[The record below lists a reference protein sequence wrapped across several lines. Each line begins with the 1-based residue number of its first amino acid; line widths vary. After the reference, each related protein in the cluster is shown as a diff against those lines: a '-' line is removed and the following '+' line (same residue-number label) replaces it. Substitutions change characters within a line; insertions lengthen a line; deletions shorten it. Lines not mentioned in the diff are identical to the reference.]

1 VRRSRR
7 GPSGSLRRQ
16 SAPICIAGSLLVG
29 LLFAPLAWAEAPSFC
44 RERYV
49 RDYEAPLREM
59 PRLRPPPEGELPF
72 GPRNFGIHR
81 IGRTPLALQGSRF
94 GYRFGGK
101 NEGARVLNLNWR
113 ATAVTR
119 VVDANGRPKR
129 LIGTRRWRV
138 HRAKDLEP
146 LQLAFPAAHPGFYRV
161 DLRIA
166 TLDGRRHVAYRDYF
180 RVLRRS
186 NEVGIRVSAERVW
199 PGEVV
204 WGLLEN
210 PGAGQLSTRGYLELE
225 RAEDEAWVPVPV
237 PASPRSVMGFGWII
251 GPGEVGFCQRFD
263 VPADAVPGNYRFSTR
278 VNLANTQKRVTV
290 TAPFVV
296 AP

>member
-1 VRRSRR
+1 
-7 GPSGSLRRQ
+7 L
-16 SAPICIAGSLLVG
+16 ASLLC
-29 LLFAPLAWAEAPSFC
+29 APVAAAEAPSFC

-59 PRLRPPPEGELPF
+59 PHQHPPPRGELPF

-81 IGRTPLALQGSRF
+81 INLTPLAFEGSRF

-101 NEGARVLNLNWR
+101 NEEHRVLDMNWR
-113 ATAVTR
+113 ATAVAR
-119 VVDANGRPKR
+119 VVDPRGHVRR
-129 LIGTRRWRV
+129 IVGERRWRV
-138 HRAKDLEP
+138 ERVKDLDP
-146 LQLAFPAAHPGFYRV
+146 LELAFPADHPGFFRV

-186 NEVGIRVSAERVW
+186 NDVGIRVSAESVR
-199 PGEVV
+199 PGETV

-210 PGAGQLSTRGYLELE
+210 PGAGQLSTRGYLDLE
-225 RAEDEAWVPVPV
+225 RADGDAWVPVPL
-237 PASPRSVMGFGWII
+237 PPTPRSVMGAGWII
-251 GPGEVGFCQRFD
+251 GPGEVGWCQRFD
-263 VPADAVPGNYRFSTR
+263 VPADAVPARYRFSTP
-278 VNLANTQKRVTV
+278 VNLANTQKQVTV
-290 TAPFVV
+290 TGPFVV